1 MKTHVAKGEFVCLIY
16 RDGEAT
22 DLSDIEDKVKLLQDK
37 GFGAK
42 DISVILSELYG
53 VNKNKIYKMVV
64 GK

>member
-1 MKTHVAKGEFVCLIY
+1 MKTNVAKGEFVCLIY
-16 RDGEAT
+16 RDGETT

>member
-1 MKTHVAKGEFVCLIY
+1 MIY
-16 RDGEAT
+16 RDGEVS
-22 DLSDIEDKVKLLQDK
+22 DLTQMEDKVKLLQDK

-53 VNKNKIYKMVV
+53 VNKNKIYKIVV

>member
-1 MKTHVAKGEFVCLIY
+1 
-16 RDGEAT
+16 
-22 DLSDIEDKVKLLQDK
+22 VKLLQNK